1 LSALLSGRDVS
12 GVANLEPRAL
22 AMADSKSLHAAAEGF
37 AAGAR
42 AYAAGRPEY
51 PIEIEG
57 WLRDDLGLAPARS
70 VLDLGAGTG
79 KFLSRLRATGA
90 AIFAVE
96 PVAEMR
102 ASLVAANPDAVALSG
117 TAGSIPL
124 PDAALDAIV
133 CAQSFHWFATGATLA
148 EIRRV
153 LKTGGALGLVWNVRD
168 ESVGWVAELTRLL
181 EPYEGET
188 PRFGSGRW
196 RDVFPAEGFS
206 ELRERRFSHLHVGP
220 PERVIVDRTL
230 STSFIAALPT
240 DERDRVAARIRELI
254 AATPSLAEQSEVAY
268 PYETRAFSCFKE
280 R

>member
-1 LSALLSGRDVS
+1 MS
-12 GVANLEPRAL
+12 
-22 AMADSKSLHAAAEGF
+22 DSNSLHSAAAEGF
-37 AAGAR
+37 AAGAG
-42 AYAAGRPEY
+42 AYAAGRPGY

-57 WLRDDLGLAPARS
+57 WLRDDLALAPGRS
-70 VLDLGAGTG
+70 ALDLGAGTG

-90 AIFAVE
+90 KIFAVE

-102 ASLVAANPDAVALSG
+102 ASLVAANPDVVALAG
-117 TAGSIPL
+117 TAENIPL
-124 PDAALDAIV
+124 PDAGLDAIV
-133 CAQSFHWFATGATLA
+133 CAQSFHWFATTAALA

-153 LKTGGALGLVWNVRD
+153 LKAGGVLGLVWNVRD
-168 ESVGWVAELTRLL
+168 ESVGWVAEITRLL

-206 ELRERRFSHLHVGP
+206 ALKERRFPHAHVGP

-230 STSFIAALPT
+230 STSFVAALPT
-240 DERDRVAARIRELI
+240 DERDRLAARIRELI
-254 AATPSLAEQSEVAY
+254 AATPSLAEKPEVAY
-268 PYETRAFSCFKE
+268 PYETRAFSCVKQ

>member
-1 LSALLSGRDVS
+1 MS
-12 GVANLEPRAL
+12 
-22 AMADSKSLHAAAEGF
+22 DSKGLQIAAAEGF

-42 AYAAGRPEY
+42 AYVAGRPEY
-51 PIEIEG
+51 PIEIED
-57 WLRDDLGLAPARS
+57 WLRDDLGLAPGRS
-70 VLDLGAGTG
+70 MLDLGAGTG

-90 AIFAVE
+90 TIFAVE

-117 TAGSIPL
+117 TAESIPL
-124 PDAALDAIV
+124 PDAGLDAIV
-133 CAQSFHWFATGATLA
+133 CAQSFHWFATSAALA

-153 LKTGGALGLVWNVRD
+153 LKTGGVLGLVWNVRD

-206 ELRERRFSHLHVGP
+206 ELTERRFAHTHVGP

-230 STSFIAALPT
+230 STSFIAALPP
-240 DERDRVAARIRELI
+240 DQRDRVAARIRELI
-254 AATPSLAEQSEVAY
+254 AATPTLAGKSEVAY
-268 PYETRAFSCFKE
+268 PYETRAFSCVKE